1 MAPDG
6 KTNKTDKESMDYI
19 SRLPES
25 VIHHILSFL
34 PFQQIVRTSV
44 LSKTWNRLWS
54 NYPNVD
60 LALDFGMYNC
70 PRPQFLG
77 IFERIMNQCLFRKD
91 CIQKLKLGINF
102 PGLEELVPFLDRLLG
117 AAIVRN
123 VSELVIKLHCR
134 VGVDGP
140 YGFYSIPQEVF
151 TGSLKVLEIER
162 CKFEGCHACIELRYL
177 QKFTLNCCKFFG
189 ENLLN
194 EILCGC
200 PELEFLDVSFCE
212 GVGHCLSVLSKP
224 RLKYFNVAHLKE
236 PARIEVFAPSLETFK
251 CSSLIP
257 CAIDLARCTV
267 LKYLELDGA
276 DLSADY
282 IHIQDLLSKLLY
294 IEELQLRN
302 CKVADKI
309 EISSSCLKKLVIT
322 DYINFLGVEMDI
334 PNLLHLDVSV
344 TGPCNPRSKF
354 SSWNVP
360 KVEEIHMGFSVQSF
374 RALCRAGLKGFLMK
388 LQYYEN
394 LKLLIECK
402 GLQLEKFI
410 VLEKLHAVSFSS
422 LDTFLKKA
430 TPEFIV
436 ISSRRVENIFGH
448 MLFPIDNPISVS
460 LIFSSRQSIELL
472 YRKLSSEKPM
482 PFAFRDFQLVPTEE
496 IEHEMDSAWKSFM
509 KKHSTGYQ
517 TATIIVRCL
526 KEAF

>member
-1 MAPDG
+1 
-6 KTNKTDKESMDYI
+6 MDYI

-34 PFQQIVRTSV
+34 PFERIVRTSV
-44 LSKTWNRLWS
+44 LSKTWNRFWS

-60 LALDFGMYNC
+60 LMLDHVMYDC
-70 PRPQFLG
+70 PRHQFLCT
-77 IFERIMNQCLFRKD
+77 FERIMHQCLFRKD
-91 CIQKLKLGINF
+91 CIQKLGLLIRF
-102 PGLEELVPFLDRLLG
+102 PVLEELVPFLDRALG
-117 AAIVRN
+117 DAIVRN
-123 VSELVIKLHCR
+123 VSVLVIKLHCR
-134 VGVDGP
+134 VESDGP
-140 YGFYSIPQEVF
+140 YCFYSIPRGVF
-151 TGSLKVLEIER
+151 TGWLKVLEIER
-162 CKFEGCHACIELRYL
+162 CKFEGCHACIELPYL

-224 RLKYFNVAHLKE
+224 RLKYFNLFHVKE
-236 PARIEVFAPSLETFK
+236 PARIEVSAPRLETFK
-251 CSSLIP
+251 CSLLKP
-257 CAIDLARCTV
+257 CSIDLACCVV

-282 IHIQDLLSKLLY
+282 VPIQDLLSKFLY
-294 IEELQLRN
+294 IEELQLGN
-302 CKVADKI
+302 CRVADKF
-309 EISSSCLKKLVIT
+309 EISSSCLKKLRII
-322 DYINFLGVEMDI
+322 DFSNFPGAEIDI
-334 PNLLHLDVSV
+334 PNLLHLDFAF
-344 TGPCNPRSKF
+344 TGACNSRSKF
-354 SSWNVP
+354 CSWNVP
-360 KVEEIHMGFSVQSF
+360 MVEEIHMAFSVQSF

-388 LQYYEN
+388 LRNYEN
-394 LKLLIECK
+394 LKLLIACK
-402 GLQLEKFI
+402 QLEKFI